1 MPTIKDELTSYIFL
15 KDLRILITEYI
26 PFGTNHIIAF
36 NEELDCQRNV
46 KEGLMTSFI
55 DTDLENAT
63 FEIKED
69 LTKVRIDQYDP
80 NDYVIFNA
88 SIIYKEVVEQ
98 QEEISVY
105 VDAYGRV
112 IYGTQLLEVDGDE
125 KISIDKLTRVTAD
138 LTLDTS
144 RMINTMLSTYQRR
157 LLDLVYFGTPEYR
170 NKFTILMAKVIDPD
184 KKAIEFHD
192 GEAYEN
198 ELNQVL
204 SHATHFH
211 DIQNGDKFFYGLE
224 GFILISKNPEK
235 YEDLISILA
244 FYSGFDIFQ
253 KNYFAK
259 MFMLWDQVR
268 DARHSIE
275 RGDMDPN
282 AINNAKNILTSV
294 SAAVVLMNE
303 VLNFMRKSV
312 ENMNTEWAKLDKSIP
327 EYKEIIQIIELEDFV
342 SKALTRIDDAHLV
355 VSGLTEE
362 IGGINGLVNSLT
374 EKQMNRVNESLRDS
388 IASLDEVTRGTERT
402 GVALNVLEVV
412 LSGSIA
418 FSVLSVLVGGYT
430 WGDLADWV
438 QNNIFIW
445 TAISIAAFLGV
456 GVSLWF
462 VMKWLE
468 KKNEP
473 NLRVKISINKPC
485 KENYKEFIKKQ
496 EIVTRETQILDSNFI
511 ESFLWEEK
519 DEKWLGNEIK
529 LKLRIDTTNGFIL
542 DAVVNIDKP
551 KDISS
556 KQVSSIISQYLK
568 DEKVI

>member
-15 KDLRILITEYI
+15 RDLRVLISEYI

-55 DTDLENAT
+55 DTDLETAT
-63 FEIKED
+63 FEIKEE
-69 LTKVRIDQYDP
+69 LTKVTIDQYDP

-88 SIIYKEVVEQ
+88 SIVYKEVVEQ

-112 IYGTQLLEVDGDE
+112 IYGTQLLEIDGND
-125 KISIDKLTRVTAD
+125 KMSIDKLTRVTAD
-138 LTLDTS
+138 LVLDTS
-144 RMINTMLSTYQRR
+144 KMINTMLSTYQRR
-157 LLDLVYFGTPEYR
+157 LLELVYFGTPEYR
-170 NKFTILMAKVIDPD
+170 NKFTILLAKEIDPD

-211 DIQNGDKFFYGLE
+211 DLRNGDRFFYGLE

-282 AINNAKNILTSV
+282 AISKAKNILTSV

-303 VLNFMRKSV
+303 LLNFMRKSV
-312 ENMNTEWAKLDKSIP
+312 ENMNTEWVKLDKSIP
-327 EYKEIIQIIELEDFV
+327 EFQEIIEIIELEDFV
-342 SKALTRIDDAHLV
+342 NKALTRIDDAHLV

-362 IGGINGLVNSLT
+362 IGGIGGLINSLT
-374 EKQMNRVNESLRDS
+374 EKQMNRVNEALRDS

-418 FSVLSVLVGGYT
+418 FDVLGVLWLST
-430 WGDLADWV
+430 DLLASMDIYV
-438 QNNIFIW
+438 W
-445 TAISIAAFLGV
+445 TAISIAAFFAV
-456 GVSLWF
+456 GAGLWSM
-462 VMKWLE
+462 MKWLE

-473 NLRVKISINKPC
+473 NLRVKISIKRPC
-485 KENYKEFIKKQ
+485 ADGYKEFIEKQ
-496 EIVTRETQILDSNFI
+496 EIITRETQILDSNFV
-511 ESFLWEEK
+511 ESFMWEDH
-519 DEKWLGNEIK
+519 DERWLGNEIK
-529 LKLRIDTTNGFIL
+529 LKLRVDTTNNFVL
-542 DAVVNIDKP
+542 DAVINIDKP
-551 KDISS
+551 KNITS
-556 KQVSSIISQYLK
+556 KQVTAILLKYLK

>member
-15 KDLRILITEYI
+15 KDLRILISEYI

-55 DTDLENAT
+55 DTDLEKAT
-63 FEIKED
+63 FEIKEE
-69 LTKVRIDQYDP
+69 LTKVKIDQYDP

-88 SIIYKEVVEQ
+88 SIVYEEEVEQ

-112 IYGTQLLEVDGDE
+112 LYGTQLLEIDGDMRM
-125 KISIDKLTRVTAD
+125 SVDKLTRVTAD

-144 RMINTMLSTYQRR
+144 RMINSMLSTYQRR
-157 LLDLVYFGTPEYR
+157 LLDLVYFGTPEFR
-170 NKFTILMAKVIDPD
+170 NKFTILLGKEIDPD

-204 SHATHFH
+204 SHGTHFH
-211 DIQNGDKFFYGLE
+211 DLQNGDRFFYGLE
-224 GFILISKNPEK
+224 GFILLSKNLEK
-235 YEDLISILA
+235 YDPLVSILA

-268 DARHSIE
+268 DARYSIE
-275 RGDMDPN
+275 HGDVDPN
-282 AINNAKNILTSV
+282 AIALAKNILTNV
-294 SAAVVLMNE
+294 SGAVVLMNE
-303 VLNFMRKSV
+303 LLNFMRKSV
-312 ENMNTEWAKLDKSIP
+312 ENMNAEWDKLDKSIP
-327 EYKEIIQIIELEDFV
+327 EFKEIIEVIELEDFV
-342 SKALTRIDDAHLV
+342 GKALTRIDDAHLV

-362 IGGINGLVNSLT
+362 IGGINGLINSLT

-388 IASLDEVTRGTERT
+388 ISSLDEVTRGTERT
-402 GVALNVLEVV
+402 GVALNVLQVV

-418 FSVLSVLVGGYT
+418 FNILSILVGGYSWDPLMT
-430 WGDLADWV
+430 WV

-445 TAISIAAFLGV
+445 TAISIGAFLGIGV
-456 GVSLWF
+456 GLWYTI
-462 VMKWLE
+462 KWLE

-473 NLRVKISINKPC
+473 NFRVKTTINKPC
-485 KENYKEFIKKQ
+485 KEGYKAFIEKQ
-496 EIVTRETQILDSNFI
+496 EIITRETQILDANYI
-511 ESFLWEEK
+511 ESFMWEED

-529 LKLRIDTTNGFIL
+529 LKIRVDTTNGFIL
-542 DAVVNIDKP
+542 EAVVNIDKP
-551 KDISS
+551 NKITS
-556 KQVSSIISQYLK
+556 KQVSAILIAYLK
-568 DEKVI
+568 EEKVI

>member
-1 MPTIKDELTSYIFL
+1 
-15 KDLRILITEYI
+15 
-26 PFGTNHIIAF
+26 
-36 NEELDCQRNV
+36 
-46 KEGLMTSFI
+46 
-55 DTDLENAT
+55 
-63 FEIKED
+63 
-69 LTKVRIDQYDP
+69 
-80 NDYVIFNA
+80 
-88 SIIYKEVVEQ
+88 
-98 QEEISVY
+98 
-105 VDAYGRV
+105 
-112 IYGTQLLEVDGDE
+112 
-125 KISIDKLTRVTAD
+125 
-138 LTLDTS
+138 
-144 RMINTMLSTYQRR
+144 
-157 LLDLVYFGTPEYR
+157 
-170 NKFTILMAKVIDPD
+170 
-184 KKAIEFHD
+184 
-192 GEAYEN
+192 
-198 ELNQVL
+198 
-204 SHATHFH
+204 
-211 DIQNGDKFFYGLE
+211 
-224 GFILISKNPEK
+224 
-235 YEDLISILA
+235 
-244 FYSGFDIFQ
+244 
-253 KNYFAK
+253 
-259 MFMLWDQVR
+259 VR

-551 KDISS
+551 KDITS